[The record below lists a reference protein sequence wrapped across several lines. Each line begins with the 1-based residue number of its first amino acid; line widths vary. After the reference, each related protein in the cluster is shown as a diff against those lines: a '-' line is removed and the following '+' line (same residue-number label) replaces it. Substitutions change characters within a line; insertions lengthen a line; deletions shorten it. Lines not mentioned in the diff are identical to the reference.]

1 MSLGLLCRAVFHN
14 ATARRCH
21 VGMQSRN
28 ARRSLMATLSAMQ
41 HEQPQQHA
49 LRGNSERDVYVELG
63 LVDEPPSRNISPFYG
78 QIPPALT
85 PLQPGTR
92 KTWHESIRLR
102 HRSKN
107 DTIARCFDI
116 VSKRPMLPVVSCHSL
131 PLIGQRLPHLHISR
145 RVQALRLQVPVAVWR
160 LWKVEPHV
168 IVLLF
173 AVSLPFTKDLHRWL
187 CLRRGSLC

>member
-1 MSLGLLCRAVFHN
+1 VPKAFFPHAAWWRSNDTLNPAPHVSFALAYRSVGMSLGLLCRAVFHN

-49 LRGNSERDVYVELG
+49 LRGNSERDVYVVLG

-102 HRSKN
+102 YRSKN

-116 VSKRPMLPVVSCHSL
+116 VC
-131 PLIGQRLPHLHISR
+131 QRDPCF
-145 RVQALRLQVPVAVWR
+145 Q
-160 LWKVEPHV
+160 
-168 IVLLF
+168 
-173 AVSLPFTKDLHRWL
+173 
-187 CLRRGSLC
+187 